1 MMYKINS
8 TLPIKYDLLVHTAM
22 PNYPSHSDFIFDVCA
37 YFVRVYGSKNKEL
50 NPTDLKFSAKTLKY
64 IFGDQVNNENFRAK
78 IKQIVADSLEDGSLT
93 KTGEFIFI
101 SEETFTKYFSIV

>member
-1 MMYKINS
+1 MMYRINS

-50 NPTDLKFSAKTLKY
+50 DPTDLKFSAKTLKY
-64 IFGDQVNNENFRAK
+64 IFGDQINDESFRAK
-78 IKQIVADSLEDGSLT
+78 IKQIVADCLEDGSLT

-101 SEETFTKYFSIV
+101 SETTFTKYFSIV